1 MSAWKVLMAG
11 SLALATVAAPVSAA
25 PLTSSFAPMAAQA
38 ADGSNVV
45 EVRRGYH
52 RGHRHYRRGGNV
64 GLGIGLGIVGGLIA
78 AEAYRSSA
86 PAYDY
91 EGGGDARALCAQ
103 NFRSFEWDT
112 GMYTTNSGER
122 RVCPYL

>member
-1 MSAWKVLMAG
+1 MAVWKGLVAG
-11 SLALATVAAPVSAA
+11 AFALATVAAPVSAA
-25 PLTSSFAPMAAQA
+25 PLTSSFAPLAAQA
-38 ADGSNVV
+38 SDGSSVV

-64 GLGIGLGIVGGLIA
+64 GLGIGLGIIGGLIA

-86 PAYDY
+86 PGYDD
-91 EGGGDARALCAQ
+91 GGDARALCAQ
-103 NFRSFEWDT
+103 NFRSFEWDR
-112 GMYTTNSGER
+112 GMYTTYSGER